1 MSKETTETT
10 ETAELQKPVKKEEIW
25 STEEKSKIKSQYGC
39 EMLVENGSRQDVSS
53 PEYPTD
59 AYIVSYAVYESG
71 KLGETKYDLT
81 RGTKTNLFDMYYD
94 KFKQGLKDIQY
105 GQGTI
110 SPKLWGYRSKQ
121 AGKKKRRK
129 A

>member
-1 MSKETTETT
+1 MTNETKEVS
-10 ETAELQKPVKKEEIW
+10 ELKKPEKKVSLW
-25 STEEKSKIKSQYGC
+25 STEEANNIKSVYGC
-39 EMLVENGSRQDVSS
+39 ELLVENGSLQDVNAA
-53 PEYPTD
+53 EYPTD
-59 AYIVSYAVYESG
+59 AYIVSYAIFESG

-105 GQGTI
+105 GKGTI
-110 SPKLWGYRSKQ
+110 SPKVWGHRSKQ

-129 A
+129 G

>member
-1 MSKETTETT
+1 MTNETKETTE
-10 ETAELQKPVKKEEIW
+10 LKKPEKKVSLW
-25 STEEKSKIKSQYGC
+25 STEEANNIKSVYGC
-39 EMLVENGSRQDVSS
+39 ELLVENGSLKDVNST
-53 PEYPTD
+53 EYPTD
-59 AYIVSYAVYESG
+59 AYIVSYAVFESG

-105 GQGTI
+105 GQGNI
-110 SPKLWGYRSKQ
+110 SPKVWGHRTKQ

-129 A
+129 G

>member
-1 MSKETTETT
+1 MTNETKEVS
-10 ETAELQKPVKKEEIW
+10 ELKKPEKKVSLW
-25 STEEKSKIKSQYGC
+25 STEEANNIKSVYGC
-39 EMLVENGSRQDVSS
+39 ELLVENGSLQDVNAV
-53 PEYPTD
+53 EYPTD
-59 AYIVSYAVYESG
+59 AYIVSYAVFESG

-105 GQGTI
+105 GQGNI
-110 SPKLWGYRSKQ
+110 SPKVWGHRTKQ

-129 A
+129 G

>member
-1 MSKETTETT
+1 MSNETTETK
-10 ETAELQKPVKKEEIW
+10 ELQKPVKKEEIW
-25 STEEKSKIKSQYGC
+25 TTEEKSKIKSQYGC
-39 EMLVENGSRQDVSS
+39 EMLVENGSLQDVNAV
-53 PEYPTD
+53 EYPTD
-59 AYIVSYAVYESG
+59 AYIVSYAVFESG
-71 KLGETKYDLT
+71 KLGDTKYDLT

-105 GQGTI
+105 GQGNI

-129 A
+129 G